1 MEVEIRTVQNYGIVS
16 ILTLNSIKMK
26 KLLSLFVLFGACAF
40 SFGQSQSDKVDILWG
55 AEIKT
60 SRSQTLEAIVGTG
73 KDYFY
78 ALKTKAKMFGG
89 ADLTLEKFDYNANPI
104 QSKELEVDSKYKG
117 HQYAGFFYVNDN
129 TYILT
134 RCANSETKI
143 KSLYMHLMN
152 MPELETTDDSRK
164 IADIDYEGH
173 WKMNSGKFET
183 EISDDGNKR
192 LILNIMPR
200 SRGDQQQF
208 AINVFDSK
216 MEPLWNKEITVPYND
231 ELFDIEGQ
239 IIDNEG
245 AVYLKCIVYNEKR
258 RKKRH
263 GEPNYKYLLL
273 KYTKDADTPDEYTI
287 NLPDK
292 FITDVS
298 FSLLNNNDITCSGF
312 YSEKGTYSIKGVFYV
327 SIDATSKQIKKQS
340 TKEFSIDVL
349 VANLTERQKEKV
361 EKKIE
366 KGKEVEMYDYD
377 LRNLIY
383 FEDGSAILCA
393 EQYAVN
399 IVSSYVMGPNGT
411 GTYVL
416 NTYYEYDD
424 IIAVKIKPDGDIDW
438 VTKIPKRQYTMN
450 DEGFFSSY
458 FMEIYKSKIYF
469 LYNDHPDNL
478 LEEINNTKKFKN
490 FNGSK
495 NSMAVLAVL
504 DYNGNFTREA
514 LFKNKDTEVILRPKV
529 CSSIS
534 NNEAIIFGQKGRTQ
548 RFAKMTF
555 K

>member
-1 MEVEIRTVQNYGIVS
+1 M
-16 ILTLNSIKMK
+16 
-26 KLLSLFVLFGACAF
+26 
-40 SFGQSQSDKVDILWG
+40 
-55 AEIKT
+55 
-60 SRSQTLEAIVGTG
+60 
-73 KDYFY
+73 
-78 ALKTKAKMFGG
+78 
-89 ADLTLEKFDYNANPI
+89 
-104 QSKELEVDSKYKG
+104 
-117 HQYAGFFYVNDN
+117 
-129 TYILT
+129 
-134 RCANSETKI
+134 
-143 KSLYMHLMN
+143 
-152 MPELETTDDSRK
+152 
-164 IADIDYEGH
+164 
-173 WKMNSGKFET
+173 
-183 EISDDGNKR
+183 
-192 LILNIMPR
+192 
-200 SRGDQQQF
+200 
-208 AINVFDSK
+208 
-216 MEPLWNKEITVPYND
+216 
-231 ELFDIEGQ
+231 
-239 IIDNEG
+239 
-245 AVYLKCIVYNEKR
+245 
-258 RKKRH
+258 
-263 GEPNYKYLLL
+263 
-273 KYTKDADTPDEYTI
+273 
-287 NLPDK
+287 
-292 FITDVS
+292 
-298 FSLLNNNDITCSGF
+298 
-312 YSEKGTYSIKGVFYV
+312 
-327 SIDATSKQIKKQS
+327 
-340 TKEFSIDVL
+340 L

>member
-1 MEVEIRTVQNYGIVS
+1 
-16 ILTLNSIKMK
+16 MK
-26 KLLSLFVLFGACAF
+26 KLFSLFLLFGAYVF
-40 SFGQSQSDKVDILWG
+40 SFGQSQSDKVDIVWG
-55 AEIKT
+55 SEIKT
-60 SRSQTLEAIVGTG
+60 SRNQTLEDIIGTD
-73 KDYFY
+73 KEYFY
-78 ALKTKAKMFGG
+78 ALKSKACMFGG
-89 ADLTLEKFDYNANPI
+89 AELTLEKFDYNANPVE
-104 QSKELEVDSKYKG
+104 SKELEIDKKYKD
-117 HQYAGFFYVNDN
+117 HEFSGFFYSNSN

-134 RCANSETKI
+134 SCADSKTKI

-152 MPELETTDDSRK
+152 MPALEPTDDSHK
-164 IADIDYEGH
+164 ITDIDYEGH
-173 WKMNSGKFET
+173 WKMNSGKFQNK
-183 EISDDGNKR
+183 ISKDGSKR

-200 SRGDQQQF
+200 SRGDKQQF
-208 AINVFDSK
+208 AINVFDNK
-216 MEPLWNKEITVPYND
+216 LEPLWNKEITMPYND

-273 KYTKDADTPDEYTI
+273 KYTKDTEAPEEYPI
-287 NLPDK
+287 SLPDK
-292 FITDVS
+292 FITDIN
-298 FSLLNNNDITCSGF
+298 FSLLDNHDITCAGF

-327 SIDATSKQIKKQS
+327 SIDAKSKQIKKQS
-340 TKEFSIDVL
+340 LKEFSIDVL

-399 IVSSYVMGPNGT
+399 IVSTYVMGPNGT

-424 IIAVKIKPDGDIDW
+424 IIAVKINPNGDIDW

-450 DEGFFSSY
+450 DNGFFSSY
-458 FMEIYKSKIYF
+458 FYKIYNNKIYF

-490 FNGSK
+490 FTGSK

-504 DYNGNFTREA
+504 DYNGNLTREA

-529 CSSIS
+529 CNSIAY
-534 NNEAIIFGQKGRTQ
+534 NQAIIFGQKGRTQ
-548 RFAKMTF
+548 RFGKMTF